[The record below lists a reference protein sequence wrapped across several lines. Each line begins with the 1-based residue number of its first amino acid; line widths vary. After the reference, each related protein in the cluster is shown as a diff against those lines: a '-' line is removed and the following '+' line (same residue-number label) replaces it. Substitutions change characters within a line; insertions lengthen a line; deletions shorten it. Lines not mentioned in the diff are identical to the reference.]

1 MTVLENVI
9 TSGLFG
15 RVPRVPMRTAEE
27 EAMTATAVIVVRMT
41 GEGMTTGN
49 NSWLKN

>member
-1 MTVLENVI
+1 MLSLRSANIPKEGIIRALV
-9 TSGLFG
+9 
-15 RVPRVPMRTAEE
+15 TAEE
-27 EAMTATAVIVVRMT
+27 EAMTATAVIAVRMT